1 MLHELA
7 GPVIKMSASL
17 AQNLLLPLGLRVV
30 DFVVDAEIKKKK
42 KILRQ
47 GATSRARITLVMS
60 K

>member
-42 KILRQ
+42 D
-47 GATSRARITLVMS
+47 T
-60 K
+60 

>member
-7 GPVIKMSASL
+7 GLFIKMSASL

-42 KILRQ
+42 RYLDKERQ
-47 GATSRARITLVMS
+47 VERE
-60 K
+60 

>member
-7 GPVIKMSASL
+7 GLVIKMSASL

-42 KILRQ
+42 ILGQ